1 MLIVRHSIGK
11 KFIDLFLKSNLF
23 NRHFAVLLFD
33 KAYVIK
39 KTRPIDKLLKIK
51 ITEDNILSLKFD
63 YHSSFKILQEY
74 VAEIC
79 KHNYEGQKLHLNIW
93 TSEEKTELIKT
104 AELDLTNATNEK
116 VKTLLDTKVFNEKF
130 GSDYNY
136 FISLYINP
144 DIKKVNDDNR
154 KFAEITL
161 KYSLKPNNKE
171 TEMRLKTKVDLT
183 KKEAQKL
190 CSIISYWKV

>member
-1 MLIVRHSIGK
+1 MLIVRHNIGK
-11 KFIDLFLKSNLF
+11 KFIDLLLKLNLF

-39 KTRPIDKLLKIK
+39 KTKPIDELLKIK

-74 VAEIC
+74 KAEIY

-93 TSEEKTELIKT
+93 TSEAKTELIKT
-104 AELDLTNATNEK
+104 AELDLTNTTNEK
-116 VKTLLDTKVFNEKF
+116 VKASLDTKVFKEEYGN
-130 GSDYNY
+130 DYNY

-144 DIKKVNDDNR
+144 DIKKVDDDNR

-161 KYSLKPNNKE
+161 KYSLKPNNKD
-171 TEMRLKTKVDLT
+171 TEMRLKTKFYLT
-183 KKEAQKL
+183 KKEARNL

>member
-1 MLIVRHSIGK
+1 MLIVRHNIGK
-11 KFIDLFLKSNLF
+11 KFIDLLLKSNLF

-39 KTRPIDKLLKIK
+39 KTKPIDELLKIK

-74 VAEIC
+74 EAEIC
-79 KHNYEGQKLHLNIW
+79 KHNYEGQKLHFNIW

-116 VKTLLDTKVFNEKF
+116 VKTLLDSKIFNEKY

-136 FISLYINP
+136 FISLYIKP
-144 DIKKVNDDNR
+144 DIKKVDDDNR

-171 TEMRLKTKVDLT
+171 TEMRHKTKFDLT
-183 KKEAQKL
+183 KKEARKL

>member
-1 MLIVRHSIGK
+1 MLIVRHNIGK
-11 KFIDLFLKSNLF
+11 KFVDLLLKSNLF

-39 KTRPIDKLLKIK
+39 KTKPIDELLKIK

-74 VAEIC
+74 KAEIR
-79 KHNYEGQKLHLNIW
+79 KLDFAGQKLHLNVW

-104 AELDLTNATNEK
+104 AELDLTTTTNEK
-116 VKTLLDTKVFNEKF
+116 VKTLLDTKVFNEKY

-136 FISLYINP
+136 FISLYIKP
-144 DIKKVNDDNR
+144 DIKKADDDNR
-154 KFAEITL
+154 NFAEITL
-161 KYSLKPNNKE
+161 KYSLKPKNKE
-171 TEMRLKTKVDLT
+171 TEMRLKKKFDLT
-183 KKEAQKL
+183 KKEARNL